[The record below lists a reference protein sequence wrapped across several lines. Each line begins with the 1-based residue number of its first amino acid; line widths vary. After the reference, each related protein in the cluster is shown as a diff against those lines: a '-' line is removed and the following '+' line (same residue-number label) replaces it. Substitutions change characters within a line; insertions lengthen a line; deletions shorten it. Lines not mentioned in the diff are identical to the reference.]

1 MHALKNQGAFM
12 KSFNKFNWVL
22 FLDFGLS
29 ASAVA
34 GGVAT
39 DGNCEKSHVGSES
52 AGACAGDKLDS
63 SVVVP
68 EKKKTTLGLYMT
80 ADQAYA
86 RVAKNGEKALFVDVR
101 TSEEI
106 NFLGMPALV
115 DANIPYMQIPEWK
128 SWDEKSHSL
137 KLETNPDFSSRVA
150 QWLDKKGLNKSDMV
164 ILICR
169 SGDRSAKAVNLL
181 ANLGYTKV
189 YSVLDGFEGDMADA
203 GPEKGRRAVNGWKNA
218 KLPWSYGLDLNKVN

>member
-1 MHALKNQGAFM
+1 MGAFM
-12 KSFNKFNWVL
+12 KSFKFNRVL
-22 FLDFGLS
+22 FLIFGLS
-29 ASAVA
+29 FSAVA

-39 DGNCEKSHVGSES
+39 NESCEKGYVGVETFASCE
-52 AGACAGDKLDS
+52 GGKLDS
-63 SVVVP
+63 GVAVP
-68 EKKKTTLGLYMT
+68 DKKKTTLGLYMT
-80 ADQAYA
+80 AEQAYA
-86 RVAKNGEKALFVDVR
+86 KVSKQGAKALFVDIR
-101 TSEEI
+101 TSEEV
-106 NFLGMPALV
+106 NFLGMPTLV

-128 SWDEKSHSL
+128 GWDEKSRSL
-137 KLETNPDFSSRVA
+137 KMETNPDFSSRVA

-164 ILICR
+164 ILMCR

-218 KLPWSYGLDLNKVN
+218 GLPWSYGLDLNKVN

>member
-1 MHALKNQGAFM
+1 M
-12 KSFNKFNWVL
+12 KSFKFKLVL
-22 FLDFGLS
+22 LVVLGLS

-39 DGNCEKSHVGSES
+39 DESCEKGYVGIEVFASCT
-52 AGACAGDKLDS
+52 GNKLDS
-63 SVVVP
+63 ELTVP
-68 EKKKTTLGLYMT
+68 EKKTTILGLYMT

-86 RVAKNGEKALFVDVR
+86 RVSKNSKKILFVDIR
-101 TSEEI
+101 TAEEI
-106 NFLGMPALV
+106 NFLGMPTLA

-128 SWDEKSHSL
+128 SWDEKSHNL
-137 KLETNPDFSSRVA
+137 KMETNPDFSPRVA

-189 YSVLDGFEGDMADA
+189 YSVVDGFEGDMADA
-203 GPEKGRRAVNGWKNA
+203 GPEEGKRAINGWKNA
-218 KLPWSYGLDLNKVN
+218 KLPWSYRLDLNKVN